1 MTRSSVTALLA
12 AGDSPP
18 GCPEG
23 PPGTARRR
31 CRNRCCGC
39 HRPNGPRLPV
49 PVGTTLHLRAWCN
62 GSASRK
68 AYLEAEGRIGA
79 PGGSAAVRVAALRIE
94 VNMEHFAKHG
104 DRSGIAAEHDY
115 EVNP

>member
-1 MTRSSVTALLA
+1 MTRSSVT
-12 AGDSPP
+12 
-18 GCPEG
+18 
-23 PPGTARRR
+23 
-31 CRNRCCGC
+31 
-39 HRPNGPRLPV
+39 GPRLPV

-62 GSASRK
+62 GNAGRK

-79 PGGSAAVRVAALRIE
+79 IGGSVAVRAAAPCIE